1 MTQLEELDRAQLI
14 HPVTEFR
21 KHEKTGPRIVT
32 GGEGSPCESYGSAS
46 PLRRLSVPHAKRSSG
61 SWRSLSR

>member
-1 MTQLEELDRAQLI
+1 MNLEEIDRAHLI

-32 GGEGSPCESYGSAS
+32 GGEGIRIHLADGKHSSTAAPAYGT
-46 PLRRLSVPHAKRSSG
+46 
-61 SWRSLSR
+61 